1 MAAQDKKVGL
11 LKRAT
16 ESAKKQ
22 ALDMPEFIGNLPENT
37 IGLAVRYLLKKFG
50 PEKAAKMIEHLEQTA
65 EKLPESQLGELGK
78 KSGFLKNLPQA
89 ETYKEKVSENL
100 GRGFIDILSGGVPLK
115 TLSTLPK
122 AMSTIGGLLGQAAA
136 QPKIKENLPDS
147 PVLQMGA
154 NIVSG
159 LGSGLGGAAL
169 GSKLSKSFMKP
180 KPLELPKGTAG
191 QLAPLGS
198 EKSDSLLAKQ
208 LDLTKKDYKS
218 AKLLQNIQKKQHD
231 EIVRKLTPQ
240 DKTKGSKIVEAIY
253 KSFEKMKKKRREQY
267 QAAKD
272 KIFNNYEGE
281 APDLSP
287 VFELIDQITSES
299 SQGGKITKILGDI
312 NNKIHMNRGS
322 LIHLNSTK
330 SELQAL
336 THGLGKAELHLSDQ
350 QAALINMVSHR
361 LEQQIEKAVPE
372 IGKMNAVYKAQTQKL
387 EKLQEGVVGK
397 SVKLAATKPSE
408 IFKKIFEKT
417 DPEKIAEFKS
427 VIPQELYEK
436 AAEQYLGDVLQSSL
450 RQPSRNQANLSNKFF
465 NVRKNLE
472 KNRSQLEAT
481 LPEKYNNLV
490 SEVIEDIQVSE
501 RGVPRNDY
509 TIQSNRNVAVG
520 DEAKGLGVAKN
531 YLGKSIP
538 SILGAGAGYM
548 VGGLP
553 GAAVGTAVGTGA
565 SQIGNSL
572 KNKALRQEMLTGLS
586 PVQQVIET
594 GAKLSPQIIQQSM
607 LGKSLANES
616 MSSQIPQSETS
627 QGEVPQDEVP
637 MTQPQLPQQLPEQLP
652 APETLPETL
661 PETPNEEIGGEGEQY
676 GQNNKMDDF
685 FESLG
690 SKEKEKR
697 KEMGDISSGN
707 AMDDFFAKLDK
718 NKGTRK
724 K

>member
-22 ALDMPEFIGNLPENT
+22 SLDMPEFIGNLPENT
-37 IGLAVRYLLKKFG
+37 VGLAVRYLLKKFG

-100 GRGFIDILSGGVPLK
+100 GKGFIDILSGGVPLK

-122 AMSTIGGLLGQAAA
+122 AISTIGGLLGQAAA
-136 QPKIKENLPDS
+136 QPKIKEKLPDS

-154 NIVSG
+154 DIV
-159 LGSGLGGAAL
+159 SGLGGAAL

-180 KPLELPKGTAG
+180 KPLELPIGTAG
-191 QLAPLGS
+191 QLASLGS
-198 EKSDSLLAKQ
+198 EKSDLLLAKQ

-218 AKLLQNIQKKQHD
+218 AKLLQKIQKQQHD
-231 EIVRKLTPQ
+231 EIVRKLTF
-240 DKTKGSKIVEAIY
+240 KNETKGSEIVKAIDQ
-253 KSFEKMKKKRREQY
+253 SFENKKRVRSRQY
-267 QAAKD
+267 QAEKD
-272 KIFNNYEGE
+272 KIFNNYKGD

-287 VFELIDQITSES
+287 VFDLIDQITSEA
-299 SQGGKITKILGDI
+299 SQGGKITKVLGDI

-361 LEQQIEKAVPE
+361 LEQQIEKAVPK
-372 IGKMNAVYKAQTQKL
+372 IGKMNELYKAQTEELQKL
-387 EKLQEGVVGK
+387 QKGVVGK
-397 SVKLAATKPSE
+397 SVKSAATKPSE

-427 VIPQELYEK
+427 VIPRGLYEK

-450 RQPSRNQANLSNKFF
+450 GQPSRNQANLSNKFF

-490 SEVIEDIQVSE
+490 SEVIGDIQISE

-572 KNKALRQEMLTGLS
+572 KNKALRKEMLTGLS
-586 PVQQVIET
+586 PVQQVTET

-616 MSSQIPQSETS
+616 EPSQIPQSETPQS
-627 QGEVPQDEVP
+627 EAPQDEVP

-652 APETLPETL
+652 APETL

-690 SKEKEKR
+690 SKEKEGR
-697 KEMGDISSGN
+697 KERGDISSNN
-707 AMDDFFAKLDK
+707 AMDDFFAKLDT
-718 NKGTRK
+718 NKKTK
-724 K
+724 KK